1 MKWGDKFH
9 PGYVTKIIH
18 EIKSKLKVQNKI
30 YLYTDNADGLERYVD
45 IIPIENFPYNFNRRV
60 NLFRKGFG
68 KGYSIV
74 CDLDMKIIKDFSYL
88 LNEQKGIT
96 VIPSH
101 WKKFEDYRFVH
112 TEEHGYRTTINGS
125 ITFWRA
131 EDPMVHEIYNHFMSN
146 PEYYSE
152 KYWGAID
159 RFVEWENL
167 YYNTF
172 PNEIA
177 FSHVLGPHDDNEY
190 CVELFNRGAYQ
201 KTLEG

>member
-1 MKWGDKFH
+1 
-9 PGYVTKIIH
+9 
-18 EIKSKLKVQNKI
+18 
-30 YLYTDNADGLERYVD
+30 
-45 IIPIENFPYNFNRRV
+45 
-60 NLFRKGFG
+60 
-68 KGYSIV
+68 
-74 CDLDMKIIKDFSYL
+74 
-88 LNEQKGIT
+88 
-96 VIPSH
+96 
-101 WKKFEDYRFVH
+101 
-112 TEEHGYRTTINGS
+112 
-125 ITFWRA
+125 
-131 EDPMVHEIYNHFMSN
+131 MSN